1 MAGMEE
7 EYDIEK
13 IRVKVYNDY
22 HRADYLRTLP
32 LHKSQ
37 ITINST
43 HDYTIFEYRLR
54 PTDDF
59 LSAILAL
66 GGDAEVLSPEWY
78 KLYVREKL
86 TRMFLRYK

>member
-1 MAGMEE
+1 MEE

-13 IRVKVYNDY
+13 IRIKVYNDY

-37 ITINST
+37 IVINSMPE
-43 HDYTIFEYRLR
+43 YTIFEYRLR

-59 LSAILAL
+59 LSAILSL
-66 GGDAEVLSPEWY
+66 GGDAEVISPQWY
-78 KLYVREKL
+78 LEYLKEE
-86 TRMFLRYK
+86 LRRLNSRYL

>member
-1 MAGMEE
+1 MEE

-13 IRVKVYNDY
+13 VRVKVYNDY

-37 ITINST
+37 VVIDST
-43 HDYTIFEYRLR
+43 PEYTIFEYRFR

-66 GGDAEVLSPEWY
+66 GGDAEVLSPAWY
-78 KLYVREKL
+78 RNYVYEEIDRDKG
-86 TRMFLRYK
+86 RYTKAE